1 MALFHRCFPNILL
14 VKTNYLVYLSVE
26 HWSKM
31 GEGVILKFS
40 NIAPPPKI
48 WQNQAVTSLD
58 LNVSVEPFK

>member
-1 MALFHRCFPNILL
+1 
-14 VKTNYLVYLSVE
+14 
-26 HWSKM
+26 M

-40 NIAPPPKI
+40 NVNPPPKI